1 MRKTKDTQYQRSDIV
16 NNKKNEKRISIDW
29 GRQGGVILAYI
40 IVFLGFYGIIAN
52 LVMVDEYGKWISYL
66 DPRMDRTLLIWP
78 YKTYLQTFFLPVLL
92 LFLICFLLTYK
103 EDVPS
108 YGIKASIWLIP
119 VIVVEGF
126 IFYWLMF
133 GLTTEPFLL
142 QFARVEGY
150 LNLLL
155 LFIVNI
161 SGSFTGMKVKHL
173 VLKKKTI

>member
-1 MRKTKDTQYQRSDIV
+1 MRKTKERQYQKIDTV
-16 NNKKNEKRISIDW
+16 NDKQNNGHISINW

-40 IVFLGFYGIIAN
+40 TVLLGFYGIIAN

-66 DPRMDRTLLIWP
+66 DPRMDRNILIWP
-78 YKTYLQTFFLPVLL
+78 YQTYLQTFLLPILF

-103 EDVPS
+103 EDIPL
-108 YGIKASIWLIP
+108 YGIKASIWLVP

-133 GLTTEPFLL
+133 DLSIEPFLL
-142 QFARVEGY
+142 QFGRVEGY
-150 LNLLL
+150 LNVVL

-161 SGSFTGMKVKHL
+161 SGSFSGMKLKQYVS
-173 VLKKKTI
+173 KKKEL